1 MQTKRRGRDCFA
13 AFKLNMSKSYD
24 RVEWHFFKKM
34 MHKVGFDEQ
43 WVKNI
48 IMSVS
53 TVKYRIKV
61 NGELTDPL
69 SPYLFL
75 LYAEAFSCLLL
86 AS

>member
-1 MQTKRRGRDCFA
+1 
-13 AFKLNMSKSYD
+13 
-24 RVEWHFFKKM
+24 M

-43 WVKNI
+43 WVKI
-48 IMSVS
+48 IIKSVS
-53 TVKYRIKV
+53 TVKYRINV

-86 AS
+86 FLIV

>member
-1 MQTKRRGRDCFA
+1 
-13 AFKLNMSKSYD
+13 MSKSYD

-43 WVKNI
+43 WVKI
-48 IMSVS
+48 IIKSVS

-86 AS
+86 LLIM